1 MAPAQPS
8 AGKSRE
14 ALLAGSAVLHGTG
27 VRLQEAHRTALSAE
41 AAGEDVLAALAQQ
54 RGQLH
59 RMREQQDGVRTDV
72 DASNKTLDRME
83 RCVVM

>member
-1 MAPAQPS
+1 MLQ
-8 AGKSRE
+8 
-14 ALLAGSAVLHGTG
+14 GTG

-41 AAGEDVLAALAQQ
+41 AAGQDVLAALAQQ

-59 RMREQQDGVRTDV
+59 RMREQQEGVRQDV
-72 DASNKTLDRME
+72 DSSNKSLDRME